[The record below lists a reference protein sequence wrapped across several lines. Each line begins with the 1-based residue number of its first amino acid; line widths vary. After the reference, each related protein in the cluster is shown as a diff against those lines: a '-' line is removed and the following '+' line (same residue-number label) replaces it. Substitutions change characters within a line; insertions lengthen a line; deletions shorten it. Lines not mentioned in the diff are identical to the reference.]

1 MAIEASKNW
10 DSKSRRIQDEAA
22 LDALLLL
29 RFRDLALGVG
39 AADVWE
45 AACPSFWPVT
55 WTTGAAS
62 GGCSDVCLAEVT
74 ADGFSMSSSPALSL
88 SSAKPSL
95 SWSGAVASGDGV
107 QELLSN
113 SEKHSSVVALKGEKC
128 ICQLYIVKKELKI
141 SSSASFGFSES
152 AGKLLFR
159 SL

>member
-1 MAIEASKNW
+1 M
-10 DSKSRRIQDEAA
+10 
-22 LDALLLL
+22 
-29 RFRDLALGVG
+29 
-39 AADVWE
+39 
-45 AACPSFWPVT
+45 
-55 WTTGAAS
+55 
-62 GGCSDVCLAEVT
+62 T

-152 AGKLLFR
+152 ARKLL
-159 SL
+159 

>member
-62 GGCSDVCLAEVT
+62 GGCSDVWLAEVT
-74 ADGFSMSSSPALSL
+74 ADGFFASQSSLSSSPALSL
-88 SSAKPSL
+88 SSAKSSL
-95 SWSGAVASGDGV
+95 SWLGAVASGDGV

-113 SEKHSSVVALKGEKC
+113 SDKHSSVVALQREKC
-128 ICQLYIVKKELKI
+128 ICQLYEVKK
-141 SSSASFGFSES
+141 
-152 AGKLLFR
+152 R
-159 SL
+159 S

>member
-22 LDALLLL
+22 LLLL

-39 AADVWE
+39 SADVWE

-55 WTTGAAS
+55 WTRGAGT
-62 GGCSDVCLAEVT
+62 GGCSDDWLAEVT
-74 ADGFSMSSSPALSL
+74 ADGFFTSQSSMPSSPALSL
-88 SSAKPSL
+88 SSAKSSL

-152 AGKLLFR
+152 ARKLL
-159 SL
+159 